1 MGKRALFSI
10 EVINNVVMKHLR
22 LIFVISF
29 LLTLCVETHA
39 QQRLL
44 GGDISLLPS
53 YEEAGTVYR
62 DEKGRVVKPLEYFK
76 EQG

>member
-1 MGKRALFSI
+1 
-10 EVINNVVMKHLR
+10 MKHLR

-62 DEKGRVVKPLEYFK
+62 DEKGRGVKPLEYFK

>member
-1 MGKRALFSI
+1 
-10 EVINNVVMKHLR
+10 MKHLR

-44 GGDISLLPS
+44 GVDISLLPS